1 MQSEITIT
9 RKNLYSIFL
18 LIWLILAILS
28 FILQFFLVSVTAD
41 SSIWEYSV
49 GWQREIGLWYSG
61 IAVTIVI
68 SLISNK
74 KDIMK
79 FLTLSLLIIS
89 IIFGTYHLMSIV
101 LAGIFGLF
109 NLFMMFFHYLV
120 VAIGIY
126 ISYVDK
132 KRNY

>member
-1 MQSEITIT
+1 M
-9 RKNLYSIFL
+9 
-18 LIWLILAILS
+18 WLILAILS
-28 FILQFFLVSVTAD
+28 FILQFFLTTTTAY

-49 GWQREIGLWYSG
+49 GWQREIGLWYLG
-61 IAVTIVI
+61 IAVTIII

-89 IIFGTYHLMSIV
+89 IIFGTYHLMSII
-101 LAGIFGLF
+101 LTGIFGLF
-109 NLFMMFFHYLV
+109 NLFMMFFHYLA

-126 ISYVDK
+126 LSYVDK
-132 KRNY
+132 KKNY